1 MKRDPR
7 LRIQVPEV
15 ERGVRWRHLRRVPA
29 QQRVEQH
36 RRAEWLG
43 DRTFDTRTVVL
54 TLVLITPV
62 VASYVLFFL
71 SFGVWSLLSV
81 PVLAVVLVFARRVA
95 RRRRVP
101 LRELLRRQRQRRER
115 QRAAGASTG
124 RSTSAQRDGR

>member
-54 TLVLITPV
+54 TLVTT
-62 VASYVLFFL
+62 Y
-71 SFGVWSLLSV
+71 GVKNN
-81 PVLAVVLVFARRVA
+81 AH
-95 RRRRVP
+95 
-101 LRELLRRQRQRRER
+101 
-115 QRAAGASTG
+115 
-124 RSTSAQRDGR
+124 AQRLGLTTVTMDALFKSP